1 MLEWIDYV
9 GFGAVIVLT
18 IIYGYCKSATS
29 GSYLLADRQ
38 VGLWALTATL
48 VMTEFNTS
56 TLLAFSSLGYLHG
69 LMALSMPLLFLV
81 GLLFYTATVAKKWKQ
96 FNRLSVA
103 EFFTERYGSTLGKC
117 VSCLLILA
125 MLGFSATYV
134 KSMTLIFTQI
144 SGIHPWLLSLLL
156 TSLVVIITIMGGL
169 TSIIRADII
178 SFLLTLCIIPSL
190 LYIAVNHY
198 NISALE
204 RIFPAENLVISP
216 VVQWHHPDLP
226 FWFITSLMVITCFT
240 YIASPWYGQK
250 IFAANNERTAFV
262 SVGLAAVLV
271 FILYGCAVL
280 AASFFR
286 IDHPELADAQMV
298 VPAMISTWL
307 PPFIRGIGF
316 AVLFMAAMTTLAGVW
331 SAMTAMVTADLLP
344 NIMNVKAQRIC
355 TIAFAI
361 ASWLGANILVDN
373 ILNRLI
379 LANIPIM
386 ALAFALLGGFHW
398 KGTSKTGAW
407 VSIIAGVIWGVG
419 CFAYLGDAGGYTW
432 HWAIYGI
439 VLIFGSG
446 IIGSYLSPDKTGTYL
461 QN

>member
-1 MLEWIDYV
+1 MLEGLDYI
-9 GFGAVIVLT
+9 GFGVVILLT
-18 IIYGYCKSATS
+18 LIIGYRKSATS
-29 GSYLLADRQ
+29 NSYLLADRQ

-69 LMALSMPLLFLV
+69 IIALSMPLLFLV
-81 GLLFYTATVAKKWKQ
+81 GLLFYTATVARQWKQ

-103 EFFTERYGSTLGKC
+103 EFFTERYGILLGKC
-117 VSCLLILA
+117 VSCLLIIA

-134 KSMTLIFTQI
+134 KSITLIFTQI

-156 TSLVVIITIMGGL
+156 TSLVVLITIMGGL
-169 TSIIRADII
+169 ASIIRADIV
-178 SFLLTLCIIPSL
+178 SCVLTLCIIPSL
-190 LYIAVNHY
+190 LYIAISHY
-198 NISALE
+198 NFTDLE

-216 VVQWHHPDLP
+216 VAQWYHPDLP

-250 IFAANNERTAFV
+250 IFAAKNERIAFL
-262 SVGLAAVLV
+262 SVGLAAILV

-280 AASFFR
+280 AASFFK
-286 IDHPELADAQMV
+286 IKQPELADAQMV

-331 SAMTAMVTADLLP
+331 SAMTAMLTADLLP
-344 NIMNVKAQRIC
+344 KLMNVKAQRIS
-355 TIAFAI
+355 TVALAI

-386 ALAFALLGGFHW
+386 ALAFALLAGFHW
-398 KGTSKTGAW
+398 KGVSKMGAW
-407 VSIIAGVIWGVG
+407 VSIVVGVIWGIG
-419 CFAYLGDAGGYTW
+419 CFTYLGDAGGYTW

-439 VLIFGSG
+439 ILIFGSG
-446 IIGSYLSPDKTGTYL
+446 IIGSYLCPDKSCKH
-461 QN
+461 